1 MNRRSVVIGTAAL
14 LALLLVAAA
23 SLLVRQTFFK
33 PTTITAVFTAARG
46 IYPGDEVRISGVKV
60 GTITGIGAAGSHAR
74 VTMDVDRDVPVPAD
88 AKAVI
93 VAQNVVA
100 ARYMQLAPA
109 YEGGPLIDDGAVI
122 PMDRTAVPVEW
133 DEVKKQLVRLATDLG
148 PDSATSTS
156 SAGRFIDSAAN
167 AMAGNGGKL
176 RQTLAQLSQVGRILA
191 DGSDNIVDIISNLQT
206 FVTAL
211 RDSKVQIVQFEGRL
225 ATLSSVV
232 ADSKSDL
239 DAALVNLSQA
249 VGEVQRFVANTR
261 DKTSE
266 QVQRL
271 ADVTQNLVD
280 HRKDLEQVLH
290 VAPNAAVNAYNMYD
304 PQTGTVAG
312 NFVINNFAN
321 PLQFVCS
328 AVGAIENVTAAETG
342 KLCEQYL
349 GPALRLITVNNIPLP
364 TNPFL
369 AKAPDAGD
377 LVYSDPAL
385 APDGAGPVNAPEPLP
400 AVSAYIGAGDVPPP
414 AGFVLPPM
422 PDAPPLGA
430 SPGPKNLQ
438 DMMLPQDAAPSANPA
453 GGQPIPA
460 PPPPG
465 NSLNGTPLPAE
476 AAQPPRGAP

>member
-1 MNRRSVVIGTAAL
+1 MNRRGVLIGTAAL
-14 LALLLVAAA
+14 LVLLLAGGAGFV
-23 SLLVRQTFFK
+23 VRQTFFK

-60 GTITGIGAAGSHAR
+60 GTITGIDAAGTQAK
-74 VTMDVDRDVPVPAD
+74 VTMNVDRDVRVPVD

-109 YEGGPLIDDGAVI
+109 YEGGPLMRDGAVI
-122 PMDRTAVPVEW
+122 PIERTAVPVEW

-167 AMAGNGGKL
+167 AMDGNGDKL

-191 DGSDNIVDIISNLQT
+191 DGSNNIVDIITNLQT

-239 DAALVNLSQA
+239 DAAVVNLSQA
-249 VGEVQRFVANTR
+249 VGEVQRFIAGTR

-280 HRKDLEQVLH
+280 HRKDVEQVLH

-321 PLQFVCS
+321 PVQFLCS
-328 AVGAIENVTAAETG
+328 AIGAIENATAAETG

-349 GPALRLITVNNIPLP
+349 GPALRLITINNVPMP

-369 AKAPDAGD
+369 AKAPGPED
-377 LVYSDPAL
+377 LIYSDPAL
-385 APDGAGPVNAPEPLP
+385 APDGAGPVSAPEPLP
-400 AVSAYIGAGDVPPP
+400 TVSAYIGAGDVPPP
-414 AGFVLPPM
+414 AGFVLPPV
-422 PDAPPLGA
+422 PDAPPPA
-430 SPGPKNLQ
+430 APGPKSLQ
-438 DMMLPQDAAPSANPA
+438 DMMLPPVNPA
-453 GGQPIPA
+453 GGQPAPP

-465 NSLNGTPLPAE
+465 NSLNGVPLPVE
-476 AAQPPRGAP
+476 APLPSGGTP